1 MQDIG
6 SVGFLGGGNM
16 AEAIFAG
23 LRAAGMPGER
33 IFVGE
38 PRAERC
44 EELRARYGVQAAPDN
59 AALIAHS
66 DTLLLAVKPQVMQA
80 VLGEEREALQSR
92 RPLLLSIAAGLP
104 AARLVEW
111 AGGGLALVRC
121 MPNTPALVGAG
132 VSGLYAPDTV
142 DAEQRARSEAIMRAV
157 GPAYWVDS
165 EAQLDALTAI
175 SGSGPAYFFAMIEHL
190 GRAGRELGL
199 DAELA
204 AALARETAYG
214 AAKLLRESGEA
225 PGTLRERVTSPG
237 GTTAEA
243 LKAFQAGN
251 FEGLVE
257 DAVRACA
264 RRAAELAAQ
273 A

>member
-1 MQDIG
+1 
-6 SVGFLGGGNM
+6 
-16 AEAIFAG
+16 
-23 LRAAGMPGER
+23 
-33 IFVGE
+33 
-38 PRAERC
+38 
-44 EELRARYGVQAAPDN
+44 
-59 AALIAHS
+59 
-66 DTLLLAVKPQVMQA
+66 
-80 VLGEEREALQSR
+80 
-92 RPLLLSIAAGLP
+92 
-104 AARLVEW
+104 
-111 AGGGLALVRC
+111 
-121 MPNTPALVGAG
+121 
-132 VSGLYAPDTV
+132 
-142 DAEQRARSEAIMRAV
+142 MRAV